1 MSKDN
6 KMLMF
11 DKWYVTACFWGHEW
25 NLGVR
30 WSLQGPQYI
39 PYTDGDGIPWAKPN
53 DTFVV
58 LRFCGATKSVQQIK
72 PNAKLP
78 PPYLRFGKTL
88 RRGSHVSS

>member
-58 LRFCGATKSVQQIK
+58 LRFCGATKSVAVPLLWARK
-72 PNAKLP
+72 SPN
-78 PPYLRFGKTL
+78 
-88 RRGSHVSS
+88 GSSAASRP